1 MKSVF
6 VAVVFAALVAL
17 SCSQKCEKSQIA
29 CQGVDGKCVGDFITM
44 DKACVGTAQCCKYP
58 FHCIN
63 GLCKEDSTGMACKE
77 ASDCKAS
84 LYSTE
89 VFACINGACVI
100 QGNFN
105 DSCGNE
111 THCAGDMTCKDDLCQ
126 GVAKGGKCTAPFALA
141 GDKTN
146 FQCAAGLVCI
156 GGTCQ
161 EAVALGGE
169 CTTSEECDVYSI
181 CNNGK
186 CIEPWSLAE
195 EVPCTDSDACG
206 KGLYCDP
213 EKNRCKLGFGEQM
226 IVCTK
231 DKDCADYGL
240 NSTCSMCDA
249 EKGVTYCSAP
259 LNAAVSCAAELAAAY
274 KCYRAHGCAPKPS
287 SSLDTCSQLECTA
300 VTNALFACKSRCE
313 SMKTVFSKKCIAP
326 TMLRYCPLMATWL
339 RIVIAFS
346 ILVVIIAIVFI
357 SYAVLRCVQ
366 ARKTGYTQINA

>member
-1 MKSVF
+1 MCVRCVNS
-6 VAVVFAALVAL
+6 L
-17 SCSQKCEKSQIA
+17 QGMKCEA
-29 CQGVDGKCVGDFITM
+29 
-44 DKACVGTAQCCKYP
+44 
-58 FHCIN
+58 
-63 GLCKEDSTGMACKE
+63 

-89 VFACINGACVI
+89 VFACIGGACVV

-111 THCAGDMTCKDDLCQ
+111 THCAGDMACKDDLCE
-126 GVAKGGKCTAPFALA
+126 GVAKGGKCTPPFAFS
-141 GDKTN
+141 GDWTN

-161 EAVALGGE
+161 EAVAVGGE
-169 CTTSEECDVYSI
+169 CTTSDECDVYSI
-181 CNNGK
+181 CNSGK
-186 CIEPWSLAE
+186 CAEPWTLGEHAACDH
-195 EVPCTDSDACG
+195 PDACG
-206 KGLYCDP
+206 KGLYCDVAAH
-213 EKNRCKLGFGEQM
+213 ECKLGFEAQT

-231 DKDCADYGL
+231 DRDCADYGA
-240 NSTCSMCDA
+240 NSTCTVCDA
-249 EKGVTYCSAP
+249 ERGVSLCSAP
-259 LNAAVSCAAELAAAY
+259 RNAAVSCAAELAAAF

-300 VTNALFACKSRCE
+300 ATNALFACQSRCE
-313 SMKTVFSKKCIAP
+313 SMKTLFSKKCVAP

-366 ARKTGYTQINA
+366 SRNTGYTQINA